1 MKQTEKLKLAFENY
15 FNALY
20 KLKDLGVTQ
29 NKKDF
34 TSQLGEWLV
43 ETLYDGKR
51 AESGIQKYWDIDTS
65 IGKIQVKTHAKSNKT
80 TARWSALKYDM
91 DSEVDFVIII
101 VFSEDYKLNEFYK
114 IPWTKCLDLIRRNK
128 DRDVLMWNH
137 LNDYKLQ
144 LTNLPKQNIISIFI

>member
-1 MKQTEKLKLAFENY
+1 MIQTEKLKVAFENY
-15 FNALY
+15 FNALNT
-20 KLKDLGVTQ
+20 LKNLGVTQ

-34 TSQLGEWLV
+34 TSQIGEWLV

-91 DSEVDFVIII
+91 DSDIDFVIII

-114 IPWTKCLDLIRRNK
+114 IPWTNCLDLIRRNK

-144 LTNLPKQNIISIFI
+144 LTKLPKQNVISLFG